1 MIRLA
6 TVFSGIGAIEHAL
19 QRMQIKNEIIFACDN
34 GDVSILTKKIDMNI
48 DEIGNELKALSKI
61 IKKIQFNDEVEDLYK
76 NQLDGMLAEAL
87 NEYEI
92 VLSKIDSF
100 PKQDSKLIE
109 KILKNVISMK
119 GVKASRVK
127 EYKKIG
133 VAEVTSA
140 IPLTGVQKQ
149 KVEQKLLQ
157 TTPYETMELEYKVD
171 AAKIGGLM
179 IRIGDRVVDGTVSS
193 RLAALTSCLMKISL
207 ESEKEGVQAS

>member
-127 EYKKIG
+127 EYKKFL
-133 VAEVTSA
+133 AD
-140 IPLTGVQKQ
+140 L
-149 KVEQKLLQ
+149 
-157 TTPYETMELEYKVD
+157 
-171 AAKIGGLM
+171 
-179 IRIGDRVVDGTVSS
+179 SS
-193 RLAALTSCLMKISL
+193 RQNLENCRLYLRFLMTIKKIIHLRILEKILNLKVAMILIGEAFRSWYIQLTKN
-207 ESEKEGVQAS
+207 